1 MGFSRRSARD
11 ALSAL
16 LIAGTLIGCGA
27 EAEAQPQVRRGAP
40 LEGDVTAAL
49 DPRTDRLADAIAE
62 ESGPEGSIEGEAPVL
77 DENGEIVLGVQ
88 TPLFD
93 PSGTSMRTFHAALR
107 RAAMGE
113 GQARVVV
120 YGASHVAG
128 DFATGTLRRM
138 LQQEFGDAGHGF
150 VMPAHPWPHYRH
162 LDITVESNHR
172 LWEAARVRVGETVAG
187 LYGLAGVALTSSSAR
202 AFGRVVTGERH
213 ASRFEL
219 FYLRQP
225 EGGTVEVRIDD
236 RVVGRVRT
244 RGADTGGDYA
254 LFTVPDGPHSFEIRP
269 RGDGPVTVY
278 GVAVEREVPGV
289 VIDTLGINGARAAAQ
304 LLWDETLWAEHVRR
318 RNPDLVVLAY
328 GTNESG
334 DDDQPIE
341 IYERDL
347 RRVVARARATVPNAS
362 CLLIGPSDR
371 PIANRDGTFSE
382 RPRTAMVVDT
392 QRRVAAEMGCGF
404 FDLVG
409 FGGGP
414 MHMVQWAAQDPAWA
428 QRDHVHYTLRGY
440 QRLGEVLHG
449 ALLDGYDGPTAMI
462 AATERPSTTATP

>member
-1 MGFSRRSARD
+1 MGFSAR
-11 ALSAL
+11 SAL
-16 LIAGTLIGCGA
+16 LIAGSLAGLFALSGCSG
-27 EAEAQPQVRRGAP
+27 EASAQRAP
-40 LEGDVTAAL
+40 LEGPVTAAL

-62 ESGPEGSIEGEAPVL
+62 ESGPEGSIEGEQPLL
-77 DENGEIVLGVQ
+77 DEHGNPVFGLE

-93 PSGTSMRTFHAALR
+93 PSGTAMRSFHAALR

-128 DFATGTLRRM
+128 DFATGTLRRA
-138 LQQEFGDAGHGF
+138 LQQQFGDAGHGF

-172 LWEAARVRVGETVAG
+172 LWEAQRVRASSTEVGR
-187 LYGLAGVALTSSSAR
+187 YGLAGVALSATSSR
-202 AFGRVVTGERH
+202 AFGRVSTGSRH

-219 FYLRQP
+219 FYQRQP
-225 EGGTVEVRIDD
+225 NGGTLEVRIDD
-236 RVVGRVRT
+236 RVVGRLRT
-244 RGADTGGDYA
+244 NSAEPQADYA
-254 LFTVPDGPHSFEIRP
+254 LYTVPDGPHTFEIRP
-269 RGDGPVTVY
+269 RGDGPVTVF

-304 LLWDETLWAEHVRR
+304 LLWDEALWAEHVRR
-318 RNPDLVVLAY
+318 RNPDMIVLAY

-347 RRVVARARATVPNAS
+347 RRVATRARATVPDAS

-371 PIANRDGTFSE
+371 PIANRDGTFTE
-382 RPRTAMVVDT
+382 RPRTAQVVDT
-392 QRRVAAEMGCGF
+392 QRRVAAELGCGF
-404 FDLVG
+404 FDLVS

-414 MHMVQWAAQDPAWA
+414 MHMVQWAALEPAWA
-428 QRDHVHYTLRGY
+428 QCAHVHYTLRGY
-440 QRLGEVLHG
+440 QRLGDVLHG
-449 ALLDGYDGPTAMI
+449 ALLRGYDGPTL
-462 AATERPSTTATP
+462 PGTAIVTASR